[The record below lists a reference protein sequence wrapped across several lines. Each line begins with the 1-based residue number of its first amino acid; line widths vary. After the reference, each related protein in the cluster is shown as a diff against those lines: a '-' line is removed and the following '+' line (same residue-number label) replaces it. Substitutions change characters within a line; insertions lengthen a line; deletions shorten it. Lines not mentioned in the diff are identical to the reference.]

1 MEINHNHV
9 IVKKSHDYGWFPFAL
24 SSFVPQLEPQPQPLT
39 TTTTTATTKAT
50 TTTTITTIDNKSPW
64 VFFLFLYALL
74 IFFSLAT
81 KIITSTTSTTTHY
94 YHCQCHLPP
103 TNLQPTQHRN
113 GDNSNSSWGPGSSRW
128 YVFFIA
134 GTFFLIIHTCL
145 CGPLLRMAWMSPFLG
160 NVNHN
165 DSSICIEYKWLVQHF
180 HYLIWRQ

>member
-74 IFFSLAT
+74 IFFFFSYENHHLNHLNDHTLLSLPM
-81 KIITSTTSTTTHY
+81 
-94 YHCQCHLPP
+94 PP
-103 TNLQPTQHRN
+103 TSNQPPTDSASKRWQQQQQLRSRLKPLVCFLYCRYIFSHYTYLFMWATAAHGMN
-113 GDNSNSSWGPGSSRW
+113 ESLSW
-128 YVFFIA
+128 
-134 GTFFLIIHTCL
+134 
-145 CGPLLRMAWMSPFLG
+145 
-160 NVNHN
+160 
-165 DSSICIEYKWLVQHF
+165 
-180 HYLIWRQ
+180 